1 MAYSTINSVSKK
13 VDQSFFL
20 QFLNDENRHE
30 EEIDLEDE
38 TDALV
43 NRFNQIANE
52 VADEID
58 NFLRGRYKLP
68 LTQTSTTIQSLSDD
82 RTIYNV
88 KKRRLRENMPESE
101 QKIFDTTTKTLQL
114 IEAGKIALAIEPL
127 TEGST
132 NISGEIHTNKSESDR
147 IFNPDTWSRY

>member
-101 QKIFDTTTKTLQL
+101 QKIFDATTKTLQL

-132 NISGEIHTNKSESDR
+132 NLSGEINTNKSESDR
-147 IFNPDTWSRY
+147 IFNSDMWSRY

>member
-101 QKIFDTTTKTLQL
+101 QKIFDATTKTLQL

-132 NISGEIHTNKSESDR
+132 NLSGEIHTNKSESDR
-147 IFNPDTWSRY
+147 IFNSDMWSRY

>member
-13 VDQSFFL
+13 VDQAFFL

-38 TDALV
+38 TDVLV
-43 NRFNQIANE
+43 IRFNQIAVE

-68 LTQTSTTIQSLSDD
+68 LTQTSTTIQALSDD
-82 RTIYNV
+82 RTIFNV

-101 QKIFDTTTKTLQL
+101 QKIFDATTKTLQL
-114 IEAGKIALAIEPL
+114 IEAGKITLALEPL
-127 TEGST
+127 NEGSAGLA
-132 NISGEIHTNKSESDR
+132 GEIQTNKTENDR
-147 IFNPDTWSRY
+147 IFNPDLWNHY